1 MKESAAEPQ
10 KIRRKNSVSE
20 VIGRCDSGIGAS
32 IRENEEKHMITGE
45 VEAVDRKQKIR
56 DRYKGVD
63 ISELEVIPAK
73 IIEDLETSSVIRRVA
88 AYIRVSTDNDEQT
101 SSYELQK
108 NYYTDYIQ
116 AQPGWVFVGIYADEG
131 ISGTSLE
138 HRKGMQQLIEDC
150 KAGKIDLV
158 LTKSI
163 ARFARNIVDCL
174 SVIELLKNLN
184 PPVGVKFEADNIYTL
199 DSNGRMILTI
209 LASVAEEESH
219 SKSIIM
225 NWSIDRRFSRGLFL
239 TPALLG
245 YDKDEEGNLV
255 INPEEA
261 QTVKVIYYLYLN
273 GYSLTEIAT
282 LLMEYS

>member
-1 MKESAAEPQ
+1 M
-10 KIRRKNSVSE
+10 
-20 VIGRCDSGIGAS
+20 
-32 IRENEEKHMITGE
+32 
-45 VEAVDRKQKIR
+45 
-56 DRYKGVD
+56 
-63 ISELEVIPAK
+63 
-73 IIEDLETSSVIRRVA
+73 
-88 AYIRVSTDNDEQT
+88 
-101 SSYELQK
+101 
-108 NYYTDYIQ
+108 
-116 AQPGWVFVGIYADEG
+116 W
-131 ISGTSLE
+131 
-138 HRKGMQQLIEDC
+138 
-150 KAGKIDLV
+150 
-158 LTKSI
+158 
-163 ARFARNIVDCL
+163 NICH
-174 SVIELLKNLN
+174 

-273 GYSLTEIAT
+273 GCNADRKRETN
-282 LLMEYS
+282 